1 MQSQEHEHDMVV
13 RDRKL
18 AQQLKWSLRELEE
31 CHLHHQSLLQQV
43 MYTLRGQENVGRK
56 SV

>member
-1 MQSQEHEHDMVV
+1 MQFQGHERDTVV
-13 RDRKL
+13 HDRKL
-18 AQQLKWSLRELEE
+18 AQKPRWSWHEHEE

-43 MYTLRGQENVGRK
+43 AYTLQGQENVGRR